1 MRHIALIAINF
12 FREQRWP
19 ILVLMSWVFLLSVL
33 GLVVDLRK
41 ASDDVLFIFKQ
52 GVGYGILF
60 TIFFGA
66 SAIHNERKTRRILA
80 VLSKSVGR
88 GQYISGLIT
97 GIMFAAAIYSFAMGV
112 TGTWVLGASGFPA
125 EHLWL
130 LMLCVMLV
138 CLLCASLSVLFST
151 FLNPLFATMATGI
164 VLGLPAVAALQFRSR
179 WAEVVPAYSLIEP
192 LMKASSGSNEP
203 VRGPLLMLALGEA
216 VFFWV
221 CAFWIFERRD
231 IAVAVD

>member
-1 MRHIALIAINF
+1 MRNVGLIAINF
-12 FREQRWP
+12 VREQRWP
-19 ILVLMSWVFLLSVL
+19 ILVLMLWVVLLSVL
-33 GLVVDLRK
+33 GLIVDLRK
-41 ASDDVLFIFKQ
+41 TSDDIFLVFKQ

-97 GIMFAAAIYSFAMGV
+97 GIMFAAGIYSFAMGV

-130 LMLCVMLV
+130 LMLCVMLA
-138 CLLCASLSVLFST
+138 CLLCASFSVLFST

-164 VLGLPAVAALQFRSR
+164 VLGIPAVAALKFGSR

-192 LMKASSGSNEP
+192 LMKAAPDSYEP
-203 VRGPLLMLALGEA
+203 VPWTPLVLAMGEA
-216 VFFWV
+216 LLLWV
-221 CAFWIFERRD
+221 CASWIFERRD